1 MPTFR
6 GAGDTPVVQFDPLL
20 EISPFALFRR
30 LQAGSAP
37 RLVDIRPAS
46 AAASPAMLSLAGAE
60 HGPDE
65 DWRPAAPDEEVVL
78 FDDHGNRA
86 VELAR
91 QLQEAGFSRV
101 KALFGGLDLYE
112 FSLDPE
118 IVGQETFLVK
128 QEGDGRSRGLR

>member
-6 GAGDTPVVQFDPLL
+6 GTGDTPVVQFDPVL

-37 RLVDIRPAS
+37 RLLDVRFELEES
-46 AAASPAMLSLAGAE
+46 SGTLSLAGAE
-60 HGPDE
+60 RPPDPG
-65 DWRPAAPDEEVVL
+65 WTPAEPDEEVVL
-78 FDDHGNRA
+78 FDDHGNSA

-91 QLQEAGFSRV
+91 QLQAAGFTRV

-118 IVGQETFLVK
+118 IVGHETFLVK
-128 QEGDGRSRGLR
+128 LP

>member
-6 GAGDTPVVQFDPLL
+6 GTGGTPVVQFDPVL

-37 RLVDIRPAS
+37 RLLDIRPALAES
-46 AAASPAMLSLAGAE
+46 TATLSLAGAE
-60 HGPDE
+60 RPPKP
-65 DWRPAAPDEEVVL
+65 DWRPAEPDEEIVL

-91 QLQEAGFSRV
+91 QLQEAGFTRV

-118 IVGQETFLVK
+118 IVGRETFLV
-128 QEGDGRSRGLR
+128 RL